1 METSLNEQET
11 KLSFGPKFVEYL
23 LEEIKQ
29 VVSEDG
35 LVFSFLPD
43 SENSKIFWCIYEK
56 NKKQIWDGP
65 HSTEESFVFP
75 EEISIATDKTFL
87 SSLFSNLGKRDV
99 VRVVTECSTHC
110 EYWIAKVHE
119 ESPVISSHSGE
130 LGLGVYG
137 GICIDARTGRITYAS
152 KVKKSEWGEV
162 LKLCEFG
169 EIYNFDFPGP
179 MDQLMYNEQE
189 LRWKQG

>member
-1 METSLNEQET
+1 METSLLNDQDN

-99 VRVVTECSTHC
+99 VKVVTEPHR

-119 ESPVISSHSGE
+119 ESPVISSRSGE
-130 LGLGVYG
+130 LSLGIYG
-137 GICIDARTGRITYAS
+137 SICIDALTGRITYAS
-152 KVKKSEWGEV
+152 KVKKSEWGGV

-169 EIYNFDFPGP
+169 EIYNLDFPSP
-179 MDQLMYNEQE
+179 IDQLMYDKQE
-189 LRWKQG
+189 LRWKQD